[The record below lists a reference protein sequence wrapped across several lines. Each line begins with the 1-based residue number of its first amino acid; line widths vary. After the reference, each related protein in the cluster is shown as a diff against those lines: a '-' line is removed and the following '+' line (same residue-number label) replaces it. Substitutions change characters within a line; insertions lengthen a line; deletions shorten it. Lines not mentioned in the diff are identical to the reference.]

1 MSIGLKRGTVI
12 LEDYDENWHLEAMKT
27 INILKSILKDKYVEI
42 EHVGSTSI
50 KGFRA
55 KPIID
60 IAVGVNDFDLILD
73 MNDELEKNNIILR
86 NDDRPRELLFCIGDY
101 NDNFVTHHIHVV
113 LYDTEEYRK
122 YIDFRDC
129 LNTNNELRNMYLKE
143 KERLEKLYSND
154 RKQYTKEKSIIIEK
168 ILNEYRKYPQ

>member
-1 MSIGLKRGTVI
+1 MSIGLRRGTVI
-12 LEDYDENWHLEAMKT
+12 LEDYDDNWKIEANKT
-27 INILKSILKDKYVEI
+27 IDILKSILKDRYVAI

-50 KGFRA
+50 IGFKA

-60 IAVGVNDFDLILD
+60 IAVGINDYDLIND
-73 MNDELEKNNIILR
+73 KKDELEKNNIILR

-101 NDNFVTHHIHVV
+101 SDNFVTHHIHVV
-113 LYDTEEYRK
+113 LYDTEEFKK

-129 LNTNNELRNMYLKE
+129 LNKNIELRDEYLKE

>member
-1 MSIGLKRGTVI
+1 MSLGLKRGTVI
-12 LEDYDENWHLEAMKT
+12 LEDYDSNWKIEANKT
-27 INILKSILKDKYVEI
+27 INVLKSILEDRYVSI
-42 EHVGSTSI
+42 EHVGSTAI
-50 KGFRA
+50 IGFKA

-60 IAVGVNDFDLILD
+60 IVVGVNNYDSILEVKD
-73 MNDELEKNNIILR
+73 KLEKNNIIFR

-101 NDNFVTHHIHVV
+101 EDNFVTHHIHVV
-113 LYDTEEYRK
+113 LYDTEEFRK

-129 LNTNNELRNMYLKE
+129 LNSNLELRDLYLSTKE
-143 KERLEKLYSND
+143 SLERKYSND

>member
-1 MSIGLKRGTVI
+1 MSLGLKRGTVI
-12 LEDYDENWHLEAMKT
+12 LEDYDDNWSIEANKT
-27 INILKSILKDKYVEI
+27 INILKSVLKGKYVEI

-50 KGFRA
+50 KGFKA

-60 IAVGVNDFDLILD
+60 IAVGIKDYDLILN
-73 MNDELEKNNIILR
+73 MQDELSKYNIILR

-101 NDNFVTHHIHVV
+101 EDNFVTHHIHVV
-113 LYDTEEYRK
+113 LYDTIEYQK

-129 LNTNNELRNMYLKE
+129 LNSNDKFRKLYLDEKE
-143 KERLEKLYSND
+143 KLEKLYSND

>member
-12 LEDYDENWHLEAMKT
+12 LEDYDENWSIEANKT
-27 INILKSILKDKYVEI
+27 IKVLKNILKDRYVSI
-42 EHVGSTSI
+42 EHVGSTAI
-50 KGFRA
+50 KNLKA

-60 IAVGVNDFDLILD
+60 IVVGVKDFDLILD
-73 MNDELEKNNIILR
+73 KKDELENNNIIFR

-101 NDNFVTHHIHVV
+101 EDNFVTHHIHVV

-129 LNTNNELRNMYLKE
+129 LNNNDNLKKIYLDE
-143 KERLEKLYSND
+143 KERLEKLYSNN
-154 RKQYTKEKSIIIEK
+154 RKKYTEEKSIIITK

>member
-129 LNTNNELRNMYLKE
+129 LNNDETKRIEYLKE

>member
-1 MSIGLKRGTVI
+1 MSIGLKRGTVV
-12 LEDYDENWHLEAMKT
+12 LEDYDNNWKIEANKT
-27 INILKSILKDKYVEI
+27 IDVLKTILKDRFVAI

-50 KGFRA
+50 IGFKA

-60 IAVGVNDFDLILD
+60 IAVGIKDYDLILEKKE
-73 MNDELEKNNIILR
+73 ELERNNIILR

-101 NDNFVTHHIHVV
+101 EDNFVTHHIHVV
-113 LYDTEEYRK
+113 LYDTEEFRK

-129 LNTNNELRNMYLKE
+129 LNNNLELRDLYLSTKE
-143 KERLEKLYSND
+143 SLERKYSND

>member
-12 LEDYDENWHLEAMKT
+12 LEDYDSNWAIEANKT
-27 INILKSILKDKYVEI
+27 INILKSILKDRYLGI
-42 EHVGSTSI
+42 EHIGSTSI
-50 KGFRA
+50 IGFKA

-60 IAVGVNDFDLILD
+60 IVIGVKDYSLILEKKE
-73 MNDELEKNNIILR
+73 ELEKNNIILR

-101 NDNFVTHHIHVV
+101 EDNFVTHHIHVV
-113 LYDTEEYRK
+113 LFDSLEYRN

-129 LNTNNELRNMYLKE
+129 LNNNIELRNKYLNE
-143 KERLEKLYSND
+143 KERLERIYSSD
-154 RKQYTKEKSIIIEK
+154 RKQYTKEKSIIIEE

>member
-1 MSIGLKRGTVI
+1 MSIGLKRGAVI
-12 LEDYDENWHLEAMKT
+12 LEDYDSNWKIEANKT
-27 INILKSILKDKYVEI
+27 INLLKNILSDRYVAI
-42 EHVGSTSI
+42 EHVGSTAI
-50 KGFRA
+50 IGFKA

-60 IAVGVNDFDLILD
+60 IAVGINDYDLILD
-73 MNDELEKNNIILR
+73 VKDELESNNIILR

-101 NDNFVTHHIHVV
+101 SDNFVTHHIHVV
-113 LYDTEEYRK
+113 LYDTEEFKK

-129 LNTNNELRNMYLKE
+129 LNNNVELRNEYLKE

>member
-27 INILKSILKDKYVEI
+27 INILKSILKEKYVEI

>member
-12 LEDYDENWHLEAMKT
+12 LEDYDNNWEIVANKT
-27 INILKSILKDKYVEI
+27 INLLKKILKDKYVAI
-42 EHVGSTSI
+42 EHVGSTAI
-50 KGFRA
+50 KNFKA

-60 IAVGVNDFDLILD
+60 IALGVNDFDLILE
-73 MNDELEKNNIILR
+73 MKDELEKNNIVLR

-101 NDNFVTHHIHVV
+101 SDNFVTHHIHVV
-113 LYDTEEYRK
+113 LYDTEEYKK

-129 LNTNNELRNMYLKE
+129 LNNNKELRDLYLTT
-143 KERLEKLYSND
+143 KERLEKEYAND
-154 RKQYTKEKSIIIEK
+154 RKQYTKEKGIIIEK